1 MYDWAYRSGDRSARK
16 HNGPALD
23 RLSACTLAG
32 NCGPGEHTVVII
44 GSFHFG
50 ELCLILCV
58 SGADGVGNSLAGHVG
73 GENIW

>member
-1 MYDWAYRSGDRSARK
+1 MYDCAYGSGDRSARK

-32 NCGPGEHTVVII
+32 NCGPGEHTVIII

-50 ELCLILCV
+50 ESCLSFCV
-58 SGADGVGNSLAGHVG
+58 SCADSVGNSLAGHVG